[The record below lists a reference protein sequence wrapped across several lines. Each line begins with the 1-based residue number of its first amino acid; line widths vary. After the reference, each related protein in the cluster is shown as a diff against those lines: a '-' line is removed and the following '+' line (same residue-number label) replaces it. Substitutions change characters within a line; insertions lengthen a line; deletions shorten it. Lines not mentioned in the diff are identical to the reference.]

1 MPGKEFTDP
10 CVDCKDAEA
19 SLTVRGRRLCRDCY
33 IRYADVKALRRMEKY
48 RLRRNAPKD
57 RRRKLLLPLSYG
69 VSSTVLLH
77 MLNGQLE
84 RQLSSGGV
92 HARAAYDLHV
102 LVVDPST
109 ISPLNPPCEER
120 FAAVQQRY
128 PMHTYTQVPFHSIF
142 QHDPDIKDTM
152 AQFAGPGFVDDA
164 SKSDQDRLDAF
175 RASIQSATSRAD
187 IDNILLNRLI
197 VACAK
202 EYGCEGILWGDSDS
216 RLAAKTL
223 ASVAKGR
230 GASLTWHVCDGPSP
244 WDVEFTFP
252 LRDLFKPELELYAS
266 QIPGLE
272 EIIIPDQPVSENM
285 SNRNL
290 SIDKLLMH
298 YVQTQGA
305 KYPGVMANVVRTV
318 SKLQPAQISAG
329 EVRCALCGASAGSV
343 EDLTATVPGA
353 GTQTDDHESR
363 FCYGCARSRLDF
375 VSRSDR

>member
-1 MPGKEFTDP
+1 
-10 CVDCKDAEA
+10 
-19 SLTVRGRRLCRDCY
+19 
-33 IRYADVKALRRMEKY
+33 MERY
-48 RLRRNAPKD
+48 RLRKNAPKE

-84 RQLSSGGV
+84 RQAAGGPY
-92 HARAAYDLHV
+92 ARVAYDLRV

-109 ISPLNPPCEER
+109 ISPSNSSCEER

-128 PMHTYTQVPFHSIF
+128 PMHTYTQIPFHSIL
-142 QHDPDIKDTM
+142 QRDPEIKDTM
-152 AQFAGPGFVDDA
+152 ARFAGPGFVDDV
-164 SKSDQDRLDAF
+164 SKSDQERLDAF

-197 VACAK
+197 VVCAK

-216 RLAAKTL
+216 RLAAKSL

-230 GASLTWHVCDGPSP
+230 GSSLTWQVCDGPSP
-244 WDVEFTFP
+244 WDVQFTFP
-252 LRDLFKPELELYAS
+252 LRDLFKSELELYAN

-272 EIIIPDQPVSENM
+272 DIIIPDQPVSENM
-285 SNRNL
+285 SNRTL
-290 SIDKLLMH
+290 SIDELMMQ

-318 SKLQPAQISAG
+318 TKLQPAPVSEG
-329 EVRCALCGASAGSV
+329 RVRCALCGASAGSV
-343 EDLTATVPGA
+343 EDLTGTVPGA

-363 FCYGCARSRLDF
+363 FCYGCARSRPDLF
-375 VSRSDR
+375 NR